1 MSVSAR
7 RQEKARRRREEILRS
22 AASAFRRKG
31 FHATTMDDISRALLM
46 TKGSLYY
53 YFKNKEEILFACH
66 DFSLNHILSNLARA
80 GRPECAPPEALR
92 ELIQGHV
99 AIMIDDL
106 QASSMAIEFDA
117 LSTPLL
123 EQVIGKRDRYERG
136 FRRIVKRGMDEGC
149 FRVGD
154 PKLVSFAILGAVNWI
169 VKWYSPTGPVSAEEV
184 GRVFADFFVQGL
196 EAGSGP
202 VREK

>member
-1 MSVSAR
+1 MTAR

-22 AASAFRRKG
+22 ASSAFRRKG

-66 DFSLNHILSNLARA
+66 DFSLNHILNNLARVN
-80 GRPECAPPEALR
+80 RPGCTAPEALR

-123 EQVIGKRDRYERG
+123 EQVIGKRDHYERG
-136 FRRIVKRGMDEGC
+136 FRRIVQRGMDEGQ
-149 FRVGD
+149 FRGGD
-154 PKLVSFAILGAVNWI
+154 AKLVSFAILGAVNWI
-169 VKWYSPTGPVSAEEV
+169 VKWYSPTGPVPAEEV
-184 GRVFADFFVQGL
+184 GQVFADFFVQGL
-196 EAGSGP
+196 EAGGSP
-202 VREK
+202 VPGS